1 MRRRVAPSEPW
12 LNRRTL
18 IVGISCFTL
27 GLLASAAFR
36 GHRAGDG
43 RDHEACPTRGQ
54 EWGSLADGADGDRR
68 GCPPCVCPP
77 PDCPEHAG
85 ADAQSAISS
94 FAFSDEPLAAV
105 SVRAG
110 DSVSAQT
117 LRDALSDPAHSR
129 YAPMKGSTALR
140 AKGSG
145 AAPPAP
151 PTVPPGRSKVAAQRA
166 EPVQASPTPV
176 PDPPKPSRAAASE
189 LGRPYSVLSVEDSLR
204 EKAAQ
209 RRGAALEGQREWTRK
224 EAAARRAAAK
234 DPRVLAVVKRER
246 ERRAPAARTPPSPLP
261 PLHRPFRYLTHDR
274 VIGQA
279 PIVKGH
285 FEELGWREVDAA
297 DVGDCSEI
305 TFRDVLYITRLG
317 AYDQGKQCYATHNP
331 LQHITNHVLDVQEID
346 DKVRVHHNLAQFFA
360 GIRARAYVPGLDLRD
375 FYPANYALDRPEE
388 CVQFFEDHGK
398 PGPDEV
404 WVKKDSAL
412 ISGKGIEFIRG
423 GKYSDLM
430 RVVGGPTC
438 QNVRSGAAFSGN
450 VSLMMQQYLHP
461 YLIDGRKFDVRT
473 YAYVASVD
481 PLVVLW
487 HRGPMRMCLAKYSL
501 DTLNDE
507 DARGAHVC
515 NIGTARKHPLWRK
528 RYGPDDVVKEQ
539 STLERDLERRYPGQP
554 VYSHLLTRMQKV
566 MVAVIRACIGRTRA
580 QPGQFELLAFDFM
593 LDADLNLWFLEV
605 QPTPGATFSKM
616 RGIWRSIIDTQFDML
631 RSRREGHTFWPFR
644 VRHTFEQQPLINEV
658 EEGDS
663 FEATQWALAGGD
675 GADGAEGSDAYADD
689 GSAARP

>member
-12 LNRRTL
+12 LNRRTV
-18 IVGISCFTL
+18 IVGVSCFTL

-36 GHRAGDG
+36 GGDAGQG
-43 RDHEACPTRGQ
+43 RDHGAHPPRGQ
-54 EWGSLADGADGDRR
+54 GWDAFTADAEGGRR
-68 GCPPCVCPP
+68 DCPPCVCPP
-77 PDCPEHAG
+77 PDCPEPAA
-85 ADAQSAISS
+85 ADAHALPPS
-94 FAFSDEPLAAV
+94 FGFADEPLAAPPA
-105 SVRAG
+105 RAG
-110 DSVSAQT
+110 GSVPAQH
-117 LRDALSDPAHSR
+117 LRNALSDPAHSR
-129 YAPMKGSTALR
+129 YAPLKESTAPG
-140 AKGSG
+140 AKASG
-145 AAPPAP
+145 AKLPAP

-176 PDPPKPSRAAASE
+176 PESPQPTRAAASE
-189 LGRPYSVLSVEDSLR
+189 LGRPSTVLSVEDSLR
-204 EKAAQ
+204 QQAAQ
-209 RRGAALEGQREWTRK
+209 RRGAALEGQREWARK
-224 EAAARRAAAK
+224 EAAARRSAAG
-234 DPRVLAVVKRER
+234 DPSVLAVVKRER
-246 ERRAPAARTPPSPLP
+246 ARRAPAARTPPNPLP
-261 PLHRPFRYLTHDR
+261 PLHRPFRYLTHYR

-279 PIVKGH
+279 PIIKGH
-285 FEELGWREVDAA
+285 MEELGWREVDPE

-317 AYDQGKQCYATHNP
+317 AYDQGKECFATHNP

-360 GIRARAYVPGLDLRD
+360 GARARAYVPGLDLGD
-375 FYPANYALDRPEE
+375 FYPSNYALDRPEE
-388 CVQFFEDHGK
+388 CVQFFRDHGR
-398 PGPDEV
+398 PGPDDV

-423 GKYSDLM
+423 GDYSDLL
-430 RVVGGPTC
+430 RLVGGPTC
-438 QNVRSGAAFSGN
+438 QNVRAGAAFSGN

-473 YAYVASVD
+473 YAYVASTD

-528 RYGPDDVVKEQ
+528 RYGPEDVVKEQ
-539 STLERDLERRYPGQP
+539 TTLEEDLERRFPGQP
-554 VYSHLLTRMQKV
+554 VYSNLLARMQKV
-566 MVAVIRACIGRTRA
+566 MVAVIRACIGRTRS

-593 LDADLNLWFLEV
+593 LDSDLNLWFLEV

-616 RGIWRSIIDTQFDML
+616 RGIWRSVIDTQYDML
-631 RSRREGHTFWPFR
+631 RSRREGRVFWPLR
-644 VRHTFEQQPLINEV
+644 VPHTFEKQPLINEV
-658 EEGDS
+658 DEADS
-663 FEATQWALAGGD
+663 FEATQWALAA
-675 GADGAEGSDAYADD
+675 GADADSSADVGAS
-689 GSAARP
+689 RP